1 LAPIDMLRDCSNVAL
16 YTLLLGHMARSLA
29 HSSTGMRDALSSSL
43 RLRRGVERRCLLN
56 TAAGHTLALE
66 RFFNGCVRWKCEG
79 WDV

>member
-1 LAPIDMLRDCSNVAL
+1 VARVLLWDLMVPNDPILCVAAQAALYRVVANTGLQALRDCQE
-16 YTLLLGHMARSLA
+16 
-29 HSSTGMRDALSSSL
+29 
-43 RLRRGVERRCLLN
+43 RLPN